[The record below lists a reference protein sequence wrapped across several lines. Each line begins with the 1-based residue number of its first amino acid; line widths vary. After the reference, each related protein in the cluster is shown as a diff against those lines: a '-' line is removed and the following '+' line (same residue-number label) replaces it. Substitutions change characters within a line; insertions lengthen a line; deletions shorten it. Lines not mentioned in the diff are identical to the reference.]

1 MIVFAMDRQVL
12 LGSASSFVQRMEL
25 AFNGTGDP
33 GCYNSSSRWCKPK
46 ESERM
51 RVRSWGREEWR
62 HTDNGDLISS

>member
-33 GCYNSSSRWCKPK
+33 GCYNSS
-46 ESERM
+46 
-51 RVRSWGREEWR
+51 
-62 HTDNGDLISS
+62 